1 MLYIAIFRNMTLLN
15 EDFLYSIIYARLAKN
30 DTAPL
35 FTLIHF
41 VFHVYV
47 ARAIRNAMCSN
58 AASTFSSISGI
69 RIIKTVILYKT

>member
-1 MLYIAIFRNMTLLN
+1 MLHSTLYCFILQFFRNITLLN

-47 ARAIRNAMCSN
+47 AHAHQKCYVFKCSIN
-58 AASTFSSISGI
+58 I
-69 RIIKTVILYKT
+69 Y